1 MINNT
6 IVHKKASSGKVA
18 HGNHRDNH
26 QDLLGLDK
34 DPFQPEPDLLLYHAF
49 ESFEQRLNILKR
61 LAQSTDAIVLVVG
74 ESGSGKTTLLYRFLS
89 LYEAFW
95 KAGKI
100 QTDSSRTPI
109 KSTPPENQ
117 SGLPAIVLQDSED
130 PMVIIDEAHRLSS
143 KDLRTLLQDA
153 VVPGSARN
161 IKRLML
167 FGDPSVHSSIAGL
180 GASIEEIAVNRIH
193 LPPLT
198 KDETN
203 TYLNH
208 RLANAGY
215 TGKSPFSES
224 DIEKIYETSR
234 GLPGRINKRAKE
246 ILNEAYPHQIE
257 KEVNV
262 EKVKSSPRRF
272 VGWIVAGIC
281 LIGLAFLLFTQFG
294 SGPESESRDQESAKR
309 VFSAKIPSTDEP
321 KRSNV
326 FVAKVPK
333 SAAEPPTPIEKVPQ
347 PAEKPQ
353 PLKEE
358 ESHQQPI
365 VSKIEEPTEPEKAT
379 TLPTEIKPIEEAPL
393 EKMPAVA
400 EKEDVTQ
407 PEMESPKI
415 KPLAK
420 TPAIAE
426 KKEEEKKM
434 IHRESWLL
442 AQDSS
447 FYTLQI
453 IGVRNEQSL
462 LDFVK
467 KYNLLEANDIAYY
480 QTKLRGKIWFPL
492 LYGVYPTKKE
502 AQLAVRDLPEKI
514 QKTIPW
520 SRKMSV
526 VQREIRR

>member
-1 MINNT
+1 ML
-6 IVHKKASSGKVA
+6 HE
-18 HGNHRDNH
+18 NHHNSY
-26 QDLLGLDK
+26 QAFLGLDK
-34 DPFQPEPDLLLYHAF
+34 DPFRSEPDLLLYHAF
-49 ESFEQRLNILKR
+49 ESFEQRLNVLKH
-61 LAQSTDAIVLVVG
+61 LAQRADVIVLVVG

-89 LYEAFW
+89 LNEAFW
-95 KAGKI
+95 KAGKV
-100 QTDSSRTPI
+100 QTDSSKTTNESVSPGD
-109 KSTPPENQ
+109 Q
-117 SGLPAIVLQDSED
+117 SGLPAIILQDSED
-130 PMVIIDEAHRLSS
+130 PMVIIDDAHRLSPR
-143 KDLRTLLQDA
+143 DLRFLLQDA
-153 VVPGSARN
+153 LVPGASRR

-167 FGDPSVHSSIAGL
+167 FGDPSVHASVASIAT
-180 GASIEEIAVNRIH
+180 AIEEIAVNRIH
-193 LPPLT
+193 LPALT
-198 KDETN
+198 KDETA

-215 TGKSPFSES
+215 SGKSPFSDA
-224 DIEKIYETSR
+224 DIAEIHKASG
-234 GLPGRINKRAKE
+234 GLPGGINARAKE

-262 EKVKSSPRRF
+262 EKVKSSPRRL

-281 LIGLAFLLFTQFG
+281 LIGLAFLLFTQLG

-309 VFSAKIPSTDEP
+309 VFSAKIPPTDEP
-321 KRSNV
+321 KGSNV

-333 SAAEPPTPIEKVPQ
+333 PAAEPPTPIEKAPQ

-358 ESHQQPI
+358 ELHQQPI
-365 VSKIEEPTEPEKAT
+365 VSQKEEPAEPEKAAT
-379 TLPTEIKPIEEAPL
+379 TMPTEIKPIEKAPF
-393 EKMPAVA
+393 EKIPAVA

-407 PEMESPKI
+407 PEMKSPEI
-415 KPLAK
+415 KPLAE

-426 KKEEEKKM
+426 KKEEEKKT

-453 IGVRNEQSL
+453 LGVRNEQSL

-467 KYNLLEANDIAYY
+467 KYDLLEANNIAYY

-492 LYGVYPTKKE
+492 LYGVYPTRKE
-502 AQLAVRDLPEKI
+502 AQSAVKELPQQI
-514 QKTIPW
+514 QQSIPW
-520 SRKMSV
+520 TRKMSV